1 MPVFSANLSIMFLEL
16 PFLERFA
23 AARKAGFEFVE
34 CWFPYD
40 HAVATVERAL
50 NENGLKLVGINSA
63 PGEAGEWGLA
73 ALPARQEDFASS
85 LDQALDYAGRLGS
98 AVHVMAGLV
107 GAVPF
112 ADAQAAY
119 LENLEYAIE
128 KAGRAGVQ
136 LLIEPLN
143 SRDRPGYFL
152 QTVEQ
157 ADAIIARSGFGSL
170 KLMFDCYHVQRESGD
185 LTTRLARYLPIIGHI
200 QIASVPHRN
209 EPDTGEVDYR
219 FVFHELERLGWDRPI
234 GAEYKPSASTL
245 DGLGWMKRLAGKTT
259 PGRS

>member
-1 MPVFSANLSIMFLEL
+1 MPVYSANLSIMFLEL

-23 AARKAGFEFVE
+23 AARKAGFDFVE

-40 HAVATVERAL
+40 HTASTIERAL
-50 NENGLKLVGINSA
+50 HENDLKLVGINSA
-63 PGEAGEWGLA
+63 PGAAGEWGLA
-73 ALPARQEDFASS
+73 ALPGRHQDFADS

-107 GAVPF
+107 GTVPF

-128 KAGRAGVQ
+128 KADGSGVQ

-152 QTVEQ
+152 RTVEQ
-157 ADAIIARSGFGSL
+157 ADAIIARPGFGSL

-185 LTTRLARYLPIIGHI
+185 LTTRLARYFPIIGHI

-209 EPDTGEVDYR
+209 EPDTGEVRYR
-219 FVFHELERLGWDRPI
+219 FVLHELERLGWDRPI
-234 GAEYKPSASTL
+234 GAEYKPLRSTL
-245 DGLGWMKRLAGKTT
+245 DGLGWIRNL
-259 PGRS
+259 S

>member
-16 PFLERFA
+16 SFLERFA

-40 HAVATVERAL
+40 HAVSTIEKVL

-63 PGEAGEWGLA
+63 PGEPGEWGLA
-73 ALPARQEDFASS
+73 ALPGRQKDFANSIA
-85 LDQALDYAGRLGS
+85 QALEYGARLGS
-98 AVHVMAGLV
+98 AVHVMAGLA
-107 GAVPF
+107 GMVPF
-112 ADAQAAY
+112 ADAQATY
-119 LENLEYAIE
+119 LENLEYAIG
-128 KAGRAGVQ
+128 KADGTGVQ

-170 KLMFDCYHVQRESGD
+170 KMMFDCYHVQRESGD
-185 LTTRLARYLPIIGHI
+185 LTTRLARYLPVIGHI
-200 QIASVPHRN
+200 QIAGIPHRN
-209 EPDTGEVDYR
+209 EPDIGEVDYR
-219 FVFHELERLGWDRPI
+219 FVLSELEHLGWNGPI
-234 GAEYKPSASTL
+234 GAEYKPAVSTW
-245 DGLGWMKRLAGKTT
+245 DGLGWIERLS
-259 PGRS
+259 PNSIV